1 MIWTCTV
8 PMWNK
13 SRYRP
18 VAGFVLI
25 EIMIVVGLM
34 SLLLGIGIISV
45 EAVWGNSRFKK
56 QAQDLA
62 DVFQMA
68 QDAAAQSD
76 RNYMVFLSFDEQKYV
91 LRQFASLDMDVIP
104 EDEAI
109 IRTGYFTD
117 SFQLDYV
124 LFDDLTDTRNEE
136 KMQWA
141 KFFVGRAGWQYGGK
155 VVVLD
160 EDGRSWSI
168 LISRMVSPVRL
179 VEGDVDILLPQYPNE
194 MRF

>member
-1 MIWTCTV
+1 
-8 PMWNK
+8 MWNND
-13 SRYRP
+13 RHRP
-18 VAGFVLI
+18 PVGFVLI

-34 SLLLGIGIISV
+34 SLLLGIGIVSL

-68 QDAAAQSD
+68 QEAAAQSD
-76 RNYMVFLSFDEQKYV
+76 RNYMVILYFDEEKYV
-91 LRQFASLDMDVIP
+91 LRQFASLEMDLIP
-104 EDEAI
+104 DEEAI
-109 IRTGYFTD
+109 IHVGYFTD

-136 KMQWA
+136 EMQWA
-141 KFFVGRAGWQYGGK
+141 KFFAGRAGWQYGGK

-160 EDGRSWSI
+160 AEGRPWSI
-168 LISRMVSPVRL
+168 LVSRMVTPVRL
-179 VEGDVDILLPQYPNE
+179 VEGDVEVLLPQYPNE